1 MAKEDKDD
9 CKSRFCMDRRDDF
22 VWKDGERGFQ
32 LELMRLPL
40 SKPEIKDTIIN
51 LLVTILKSVTKN
63 YLVIFSGEL
72 IDG

>member
-22 VWKDGERGFQ
+22 VWKDDERGYQ
-32 LELMRLPL
+32 LELVKLPL
-40 SKPEIKDTIIN
+40 SKPEIKDPRIN
-51 LLVTILKSVTKN
+51 LLLTLIILTKN

-72 IDG
+72 IHG